1 MDETGKKKILGPLA
15 LFNPPHFY
23 LLILIPTR
31 YIGYPIVDSRNSYVV
46 YIIHDLST
54 IPFQH
59 ISRSR

>member
-31 YIGYPIVDSRNSYVV
+31 YIGYPIYLQFSSNIYPGVDNPCIQKECSIVSY
-46 YIIHDLST
+46 
-54 IPFQH
+54 
-59 ISRSR
+59 